1 MEKLTKKEKKELK
14 KAEWQQKIDSE
25 KKKALYKKVGIVVGV
40 ILVVVISI
48 FGLIQLANSPT
59 SVNSGINVPP
69 PNKNDIS
76 EGNPKAKVTLI
87 EYADFQC
94 PACGAY
100 HPLVNQLLTDFNGQ
114 IYYVYRMFPLTNIH
128 QNAFVSAQA
137 GYAAWK
143 QGKFFQMDDYLYNGQ
158 ASWESLSDPKPTF
171 IDYAKKLNLDINKF
185 ETDMNSDASK
195 NYVQDSENQA
205 LSLGINATPT
215 FFVNGV
221 QIQNPASYDQ
231 FKQIIQNALNK
242 K

>member
-158 ASWESLSDPKPTF
+158 TSWESLSDPKPTF

-195 NYVQDSENQA
+195 TYVQDSENQA

-231 FKQIIQNALNK
+231 FKQLIQNALNK